1 MFFTGSFLSL
11 TLQYPSDLEVA
22 HYFLSSLKHD
32 FWFPLDISRF
42 SYFFLRP
49 ETRTWNG
56 PQEKLYANVSNQF
69 ALKYTFRAIL
79 VEMQVLA

>member
-42 SYFFLRP
+42 SYFFFKARDENLEWTAR
-49 ETRTWNG
+49 E
-56 PQEKLYANVSNQF
+56 
-69 ALKYTFRAIL
+69 ALC
-79 VEMQVLA
+79 